1 MIRYTRYAVAFG
13 ITFVLAGIVGTPS
26 ALAIPILANDGVV
39 YIEANP
45 NPLNTTP
52 VVDAIGGSPV
62 SSLSVGSG
70 QILLE
75 DYAGSALTTYA
86 TNPSWWNAG
95 GLAYTTTTSGML
107 IDFVDLFVTGFTFN
121 IGANMNAN
129 AWIRAYYD
137 DGAGQQLSTGWFG
150 GIGPGLTPGYGV
162 YVTDPAASCARITR
176 IEVDPTFE
184 WGIGNFGVAEGAGAG
199 SGCVGVPEPGPV
211 SLMGLGLL
219 ALGLGHLA
227 RVRRRG
233 VPA

>member
-1 MIRYTRYAVAFG
+1 MTRYTRNAVAFG
-13 ITFVLAGIVGTPS
+13 IAFVLAGIVGAPA
-26 ALAIPILANDGVV
+26 ALAIPILANDGIVH
-39 YIEANP
+39 IEANP

-52 VVDAIGGSPV
+52 VADAVGGSPV
-62 SSLSVGSG
+62 SSLNVGSG

-75 DYAGSALTTYA
+75 DYAGSALTTYS
-86 TNPSWWNAG
+86 TNPTWWNAP

-121 IGANMNAN
+121 IGANMNAQ

-137 DGAGQQLSTGWFG
+137 DGAGQELATGWFG

-184 WGIGNFGVAEGAGAG
+184 WGIGNFGVAEGAS
-199 SGCVGVPEPGPV
+199 SGCVSVPEPGPV

-233 VPA
+233 ISA